1 MDKLITCNRC
11 GGNAC
16 YVKEINPDFTTY
28 QCYGCGFTTN
38 NLMKKDT
45 KFLEEQMEKLPNLHK
60 ELLGEDEDGFIWM
73 PQTINIANKGM
84 VFANGKN
91 SKKWKWSAVLAV
103 PVLEEE
109 KEKFPIPGKKE
120 EYYEWRMNM
129 DTIKSYNEKDFM
141 DALEY
146 IGIFKNE
153 EKNEN

>member
-1 MDKLITCNRC
+1 
-11 GGNAC
+11 
-16 YVKEINPDFTTY
+16 
-28 QCYGCGFTTN
+28 
-38 NLMKKDT
+38 
-45 KFLEEQMEKLPNLHK
+45 
-60 ELLGEDEDGFIWM
+60 M

-109 KEKFPIPGKKE
+109 KEKFPIPGKKD